1 MKPQNFEESV
11 IWYYIIGSMG
21 LYFIGALFVT
31 GPAVAWL
38 LALYLIKRL
47 WQQTDATPADQRVSI
62 PPGVWVWVGAM
73 LVIGLALVI
82 GHINFNYDDVKIIKS
97 FINFFLRTWALLAL
111 FPLIGCLNIRPQLLY
126 RAICI
131 LCLQCLILVPIA
143 YLLSTTGIET
153 PLYNVSLMAKIGGNS
168 ERFYNVSLFLRQEG
182 EVRLLIFAPWAPAL
196 AFAGNIYFCLASQDP
211 DKKWRW
217 IGMLSSAI
225 MVWGSASRLGLLC
238 LISLPFLK
246 AIATNLSRPS
256 VQIAT
261 GISSFAAGLFGPQLI
276 GYARDFKD
284 YFDSQRASSSN
295 LRELLQRMALYQ
307 WQEAPIWGHGI
318 KAPRGPAVANF
329 MPIGSHHTWL
339 GLLYVHGVVGFIA
352 LAIAMLYSFIELII
366 KAQRSRTAQTG
377 LAVLLVLFLFSFG
390 ENLETLA
397 YLYWPGLLMLGI
409 ALKEP
414 FPALFAHLK
423 PQLNQSQA

>member
-1 MKPQNFEESV
+1 MKPQNFEEAV
-11 IWYYIIGSMG
+11 IWYYIIGSLG
-21 LYFIGALFVT
+21 LYFIGGLFVT
-31 GPAVAWL
+31 GPALAWL
-38 LALYLIKRL
+38 LGLYAIKRL
-47 WQQTDATPADQRVSI
+47 WQQTDATPADQKITI
-62 PPGVWVWVGAM
+62 PLGVWVWIGSM
-73 LVIGLALVI
+73 LIIGLALVI
-82 GHINFNYDDVKIIKS
+82 GHINFGHDDVKIIKS

-111 FPLIGCLNIRPQLLY
+111 FPLVGCLNIRPQLLY

-131 LCLQCLILVPIA
+131 LCLQCLVLIPVA
-143 YLLSTTGIET
+143 YLLSTTGIQT

-168 ERFYNVSLFLRQEG
+168 ERFYNVSLFLREQG
-182 EVRLLIFAPWAPAL
+182 NIRLLIFAPWAPAL
-196 AFAGNIYFCLASQDP
+196 AFAANVYFCLASQDSN
-211 DKKWRW
+211 KVWRW
-217 IGMLSSAI
+217 IGMISSAI

-246 AIATNLSRPS
+246 AIASHLSRPS
-256 VQIAT
+256 IQIAA
-261 GISSFAAGLFGPQLI
+261 GLSSFLAGLFGPQLI

-339 GLLYVHGVVGFIA
+339 GLLYVHGIVGFIA
-352 LAIAMLYSFIELII
+352 LATPMLFSFVDLLT
-366 KAQRSRTAQTG
+366 KAQTSKTAQTG
-377 LAVLLVLFLFSFG
+377 LAVLIILFLFSFG

-397 YLYWPGLLMLGI
+397 YLYWPGLLMVGI

-414 FPALFAHLK
+414 LPNLFAHLK
-423 PQLNQSQA
+423 PQFNQSQA